1 MGIPAADTIAAIAT
15 AQGAAALSVVRVSGA
30 GSIAVADACFRG
42 RSRLSDADGYTAHF
56 GRIEHRGDEV
66 DQVVATV
73 FRSPHSYTGEDSVE
87 LSCHGGGIAARL
99 VLEALL
105 AGGARMARPGE
116 FTERAFVNGKLDL
129 VQAEAVADLIH
140 ATSEAAQRVAVRQLE
155 GRYSEL
161 LGRLRDELLDVT
173 GYVELELD
181 FSEEDV
187 AFADRPRLTALLA
200 EAGRT
205 LDRLVDSGRA
215 GRMTRDGVRVVI
227 AGRPNAGKSSLM
239 NALVGHDRAI
249 VSEEAGTT
257 RDSIEA
263 DLELDGFLF
272 RIVDTAGLRAEAGGV
287 EAEGIRRTGREMRQ
301 ADVILYV
308 FDAGIGLADGEVSA
322 LGVDHL
328 GTPVVLV
335 ANKRDL
341 VGGGI
346 GPGAVPV
353 SATGAMRDEREL
365 DPLLDALR
373 GSLDPVLREVDASPA
388 LANARHREHLRR
400 ARGAVGRA
408 QGALGEGRTG
418 DLVAQDLR
426 LALHE
431 LGCITGA
438 VTSEDVLERIFS
450 RFCIGK

>member
-1 MGIPAADTIAAIAT
+1 VGIRAADTIAAIAT
-15 AQGAAALSVVRVSGA
+15 AQGAAALSVVRVSGPGA
-30 GSIAVADACFRG
+30 VAVADDCFRG
-42 RSRLSDADGYTAHF
+42 LGRLSDADGYTAHF

-73 FRSPHSYTGEDSVE
+73 FRSPHSYTGEDAVE

-116 FTERAFVNGKLDL
+116 FTERAFVNGKMDL

-187 AFADRPRLTALLA
+187 AFADRTRLSALL
-200 EAGRT
+200 EDAGGT

-263 DLELDGFLF
+263 DLDLDGFLF
-272 RIVDTAGLRAEAGGV
+272 RIVDTAGLRAEADGV
-287 EAEGIRRTGREMRQ
+287 EAEGIRRTGYEMRR

-308 FDAGIGLADGEVSA
+308 FDASVGLADGEVSA
-322 LGVDHL
+322 VGTEHPD
-328 GTPVVLV
+328 TPVVLV

-341 VGGGI
+341 VESGI
-346 GPGAVPV
+346 QPGAVPV
-353 SATGAMRDEREL
+353 SATAAMHDEREL

-373 GSLDPVLREVDASPA
+373 GSLDPVLRAVDASPA

-400 ARGAVGRA
+400 ASEAVGRA
-408 QGALGEGRTG
+408 HRALGEGRTG

>member
-1 MGIPAADTIAAIAT
+1 
-15 AQGAAALSVVRVSGA
+15 
-30 GSIAVADACFRG
+30 
-42 RSRLSDADGYTAHF
+42 
-56 GRIEHRGDEV
+56 
-66 DQVVATV
+66 
-73 FRSPHSYTGEDSVE
+73 
-87 LSCHGGGIAARL
+87 
-99 VLEALL
+99 
-105 AGGARMARPGE
+105 
-116 FTERAFVNGKLDL
+116 
-129 VQAEAVADLIH
+129 
-140 ATSEAAQRVAVRQLE
+140 
-155 GRYSEL
+155 
-161 LGRLRDELLDVT
+161 
-173 GYVELELD
+173 
-181 FSEEDV
+181 
-187 AFADRPRLTALLA
+187 
-200 EAGRT
+200 
-205 LDRLVDSGRA
+205 
-215 GRMTRDGVRVVI
+215 
-227 AGRPNAGKSSLM
+227 
-239 NALVGHDRAI
+239 
-249 VSEEAGTT
+249 
-257 RDSIEA
+257 
-263 DLELDGFLF
+263 
-272 RIVDTAGLRAEAGGV
+272 
-287 EAEGIRRTGREMRQ
+287 MRQ